1 MPLAAPD
8 QMAIVKAPGILTEKE
23 NNTGTRMHLER
34 LKQVI
39 PDVKILMVVKN
50 PIDRLVSHIVHE
62 FAQGGGHQGGKI
74 MPDVDDIIMGRAGYI
89 EGEYLI
95 LLINME
101 ASDSW
106 NFGRVDP

>member
-8 QMAIVKAPGILTEKE
+8 QMAIVKALGILTEKE
-23 NNTGTRMHLER
+23 NNTETRMHLER
-34 LKQVI
+34 LKQAI

-62 FAQGGGHQGGKI
+62 FVQPEGHQGGKI

-89 EGEYLI
+89 EGEFLI
-95 LLINME
+95 
-101 ASDSW
+101 
-106 NFGRVDP
+106 P